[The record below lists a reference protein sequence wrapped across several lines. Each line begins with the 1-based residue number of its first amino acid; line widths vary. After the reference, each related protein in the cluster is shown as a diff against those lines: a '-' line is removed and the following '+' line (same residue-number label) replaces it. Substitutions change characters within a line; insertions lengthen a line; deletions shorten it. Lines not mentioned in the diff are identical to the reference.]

1 MGRKLVTAFEAEAL
15 EQLLDGRNH
24 ADFARQHKVPGGAS
38 MVSQHIKQRRP
49 VNLEAAL
56 VYAEALRVPLA
67 RISPRWAEFGR
78 RVAAAL
84 QESTD
89 GSGAAG
95 GSVIRL
101 GERAPAAFGTGWPFR
116 QVSASQWAK
125 LTPTQQALIEST
137 ALQFLQV
144 EETADV
150 RAAV

>member
-1 MGRKLVTAFEAEAL
+1 MGRKLVTAFEAQAL
-15 EQLLDGRNH
+15 EELLDGRNH

-56 VYAEALRVPLA
+56 VYAEALRVPLG
-67 RISPRWAEFGR
+67 RISPRWAAFGR

-84 QESTD
+84 QDDQKSTT
-89 GSGAAG
+89 AG
-95 GSVIRL
+95 CAPVVHL
-101 GERAPAAFGTGWPFR
+101 AEREPASFGTEWPFR
-116 QVSASQWAK
+116 QISAHQWAR

-137 ALQFLQV
+137 ALQFLQI